1 MGPEQRGWGQGSR
14 IGETTGDRMITTAP
28 TNKPFQIDKRL
39 VYEAVQVSVPG
50 DGGDS
55 AGAAGTGG
63 GVAGR
68 RPSDRSAMVEM
79 WNFTQAERGP
89 NG

>member
-1 MGPEQRGWGQGSR
+1 MGVSEIGGLRGRS
-14 IGETTGDRMITTAP
+14 
-28 TNKPFQIDKRL
+28 
-39 VYEAVQVSVPG
+39 VSVPG

-89 NG
+89 NGRGEIGADRAFGEGR